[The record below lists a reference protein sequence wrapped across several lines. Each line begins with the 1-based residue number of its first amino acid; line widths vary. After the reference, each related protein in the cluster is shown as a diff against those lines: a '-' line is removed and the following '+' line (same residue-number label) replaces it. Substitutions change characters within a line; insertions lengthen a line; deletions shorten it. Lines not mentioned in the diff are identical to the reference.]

1 MTPSERSTPSFEIS
15 DDFISEGAPQ
25 THQWGKA
32 LAERL
37 APGTTVLLVGDLG
50 AGKTT
55 LARGVADGLGID
67 PDEIHSPTFVLIHEH
82 EGRLPLV
89 HVDAYRVND
98 PDELVDVGLLEYLG
112 GDGVTLIEWGDQVRS
127 LAPDDA
133 WEVHLSHVDEGK
145 RRLQLRMP
153 SVRA

>member
-1 MTPSERSTPSFEIS
+1 MTPSERSTRSIEAI
-15 DDFISEGAPQ
+15 DDFVSESAAH
-25 THQWGKA
+25 THAWGKA

-37 APGTTVLLVGDLG
+37 APGVCVLLVGDLG

-55 LARGVADGLGID
+55 LVRGIAEGLNIH

-89 HVDAYRVND
+89 HVDAYRAND
-98 PDELVDVGLLEYLG
+98 PDELVDVGLLEYLN

-127 LAPDDA
+127 LAPEDA
-133 WEVHLSHVDEGK
+133 WEIHLSHVDED
-145 RRLQLRMP
+145 RRRIQLF
-153 SVRA
+153 VAC